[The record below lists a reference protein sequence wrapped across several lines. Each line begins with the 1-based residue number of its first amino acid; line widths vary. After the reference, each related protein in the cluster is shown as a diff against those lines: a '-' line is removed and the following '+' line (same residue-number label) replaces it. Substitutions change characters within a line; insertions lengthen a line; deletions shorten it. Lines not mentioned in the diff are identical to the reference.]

1 MDKELPVSV
10 WPEWRIVEKIGEG
23 SFGKVYKAE
32 RCERGRNFYSA
43 IKIITIPSSQSELN
57 SVRSETT
64 DEKSTRDYFQNL
76 VEECIQE
83 VSTMEY
89 FRGNSHV
96 VSVEDFKVV
105 EYLDEIGWDIYIR
118 MEYLTSFIDYCIG
131 KSLSEEEVIQLGID
145 LCKTLQYCHK
155 LNIIHRDIKPENIFV
170 SRFGDF
176 KLGDFGIARELERSM
191 SGLSK
196 KGTFSYMAPEMYR
209 GEQYDSRVDIYS
221 LGLVLYKLM
230 NHNRLPFLNLE
241 KQLITYRD
249 KENALARRMSGETP
263 PKPADAGEDFGEII
277 LKACAYRPE
286 QRYQGPEDFRRDLEM
301 LQNGMYRT
309 GNALAAAPVE
319 AAKVSETAKADE
331 AAKASETARAN
342 EAAKASETPK
352 GNKAAKARAA
362 AKADEVSEPRDMAKA
377 EEESRL
383 AAEREQMERI
393 WGAGIFDRPA
403 GASAPQQQDGTVI
416 AKRQR
421 YAPAQAKASSVQS
434 QAASGQPQSQASFV
448 QSQTKDASG
457 QSQMKTSSGQQKP
470 AVTQQKPAVRQKSST
485 AQPQKA
491 SARPASRFQES
502 RMQEIKVQELP
513 PMRSGSTR
521 HNKKKKASISP
532 WTVAVIVVAV
542 AACIITAVYIKLLLE
557 DPVDVESDSQVEAW
571 DNNNYTIDV
580 GDTDSLAEEI
590 QDIKSKA
597 TTIVNDLNT
606 YDQIGVEGKKLH
618 YLKRVNDN
626 YEQLMKALVYP
637 DVSDEGLYEEYYYW
651 NEELFFAYIWSNDKN
666 ADLYY
671 YKDGE
676 LIRWIDNQ
684 GICHDNATD
693 NTEYVKRG
701 DKYWKKSLKEL
712 EPDAMSIG

>member
-32 RCERGRNFYSA
+32 RCERGRSFYSA

-64 DEKSTRDYFQNL
+64 DEKSTREYFQNL

-105 EYLDEIGWDIYIR
+105 EYLDVIGWDIYIR
-118 MEYLTSFIDYCIG
+118 MEYLTSFIDYCTG
-131 KSLSEEEVIQLGID
+131 KSLSEEEVVRLGID
-145 LCKTLQYCHK
+145 LCKTLQYCRK

-263 PKPADAGEDFGEII
+263 PKPADAGEQFGEII

-286 QRYQGPEDFRRDLEM
+286 QRYQEPEDFRRDMER
-301 LQNGMYRT
+301 LQNGMYRQ
-309 GNALAAAPVE
+309 AEKLPEAAAFQG
-319 AAKVSETAKADE
+319 AAVLPEPAVS
-331 AAKASETARAN
+331 S
-342 EAAKASETPK
+342 
-352 GNKAAKARAA
+352 KAAALQEPAASSKAA
-362 AKADEVSEPRDMAKA
+362 ASQELASSSKAAISPEPDASSKSTVSQES
-377 EEESRL
+377 EEDKKNRL
-383 AAEREQMERI
+383 ERERMERI
-393 WGAGIFDRPA
+393 WGAGIFDKPSA
-403 GASAPQQQDGTVI
+403 MESGQAAEGAAPQGNAGGGRVAQKQIKGQSKQQTTEPGDLT
-416 AKRQR
+416 QR
-421 YAPAQAKASSVQS
+421 YLSPVQ
-434 QAASGQPQSQASFV
+434 
-448 QSQTKDASG
+448 K
-457 QSQMKTSSGQQKP
+457 K
-470 AVTQQKPAVRQKSST
+470 TQQKQTSKS
-485 AQPQKA
+485 Q
-491 SARPASRFQES
+491 SARPASRSQES

-513 PMRSGSTR
+513 PMRSTSAR
-521 HNKKKKASISP
+521 NKKKRKDSVSP
-532 WTVAVIVVAV
+532 WTIAVIVVAI
-542 AACIITAVYIKLLLE
+542 AACIITAVYIKLLLD
-557 DPVDVESDSQVEAW
+557 DPVESETEEWQTADVW
-571 DNNNYTIDV
+571 DNNYKVTVD
-580 GDTDSLAEEI
+580 DTSSLGEEI

-597 TTIVNDLNT
+597 TAIVNELQT
-606 YDQIGVEGKKLH
+606 YDVIGTEGYKLH
-618 YLKRVNDN
+618 YLKRVSDSHQ
-626 YEQLMKALVYP
+626 QLMKALVYP
-637 DVSDEGLYEEYYYW
+637 AASDEGLYEEYYYW
-651 NEELFFAYIWSNDKN
+651 DEELFYAYIWADDKS

-676 LIRWIDNQ
+676 LIRWIDMQ
-684 GICHDNATD
+684 GICHDSPASNS
-693 NTEYVKRG
+693 EFKERG
-701 DKYWKKSLKEL
+701 KKYWEKSLKEL
-712 EPDAMSIG
+712 EPDAMSM

>member
-32 RCERGRNFYSA
+32 RCERGRSFYSA

-64 DEKSTRDYFQNL
+64 DEKSTREYFQNL

-105 EYLDEIGWDIYIR
+105 EYLDVIGWDIYIR
-118 MEYLTSFIDYCIG
+118 MEYLTSFIDYCTG
-131 KSLSEEEVIQLGID
+131 KSLSEDEVVRLGID
-145 LCKTLQYCHK
+145 LCKTLQYCRK

-209 GEQYDSRVDIYS
+209 GGQYDSRVDIYS

-263 PKPADAGEDFGEII
+263 PKPADAGEQFGEII
-277 LKACAYRPE
+277 LKACAYCPE
-286 QRYQGPEDFRRDLEM
+286 QRYQEPEDFRRDMER
-301 LQNGMYRT
+301 LQNGTY
-309 GNALAAAPVE
+309 G
-319 AAKVSETAKADE
+319 
-331 AAKASETARAN
+331 
-342 EAAKASETPK
+342 
-352 GNKAAKARAA
+352 
-362 AKADEVSEPRDMAKA
+362 KA
-377 EEESRL
+377 EDL
-383 AAEREQMERI
+383 
-393 WGAGIFDRPA
+393 
-403 GASAPQQQDGTVI
+403 T
-416 AKRQR
+416 QR
-421 YAPAQAKASSVQS
+421 YFSPVKQKQI
-434 QAASGQPQSQASFV
+434 
-448 QSQTKDASG
+448 
-457 QSQMKTSSGQQKP
+457 SGQQK
-470 AVTQQKPAVRQKSST
+470 T
-485 AQPQKA
+485 A
-491 SARPASRFQES
+491 SAQQREGQAQNDGAKGTVSKAASKAAISKTASMNALSSKSQSAKPASRSQES

-513 PMRSGSTR
+513 PMRSTSTR
-521 HNKKKKASISP
+521 YKKKKKASVSP
-532 WTVAVIVVAV
+532 WTIAVIVVAI
-542 AACIITAVYIKLLLE
+542 AACIITGVYIKLLLD
-557 DPVDVESDSQVEAW
+557 DPAESEINEWQAADVW
-571 DNNNYTIDV
+571 DNSYSITVDDA
-580 GDTDSLAEEI
+580 GSLGEEI
-590 QDIKSKA
+590 QNIKSKA
-597 TTIVNDLNT
+597 TTIVNELHT
-606 YDQIGVEGKKLH
+606 YDVIGSEGFKLH
-618 YLKRVNDN
+618 YLKRVSDSHQ
-626 YEQLMKALVYP
+626 QLMKALVYP
-637 DVSDEGLYEEYYYW
+637 DASDEGLYEEYYYW
-651 NEELFFAYIWSNDKN
+651 NEELFYAYIWANDKT

-676 LIRWIDNQ
+676 LIRWIDKQ
-684 GICHDNATD
+684 GICHDDAASNS
-693 NTEYVKRG
+693 EYAERG
-701 DKYWKKSLKEL
+701 KKYWEKSLKEL
-712 EPDAMSIG
+712 DPDAMSMG